1 MLVLVHEDDGKGKD
15 QSHSIRFEYIDEDGK
30 ADFPEYY
37 SKNGQAVITGANI
50 EGICSYGKTKD
61 EAVENIGELL
71 DWLVDEV
78 TAIRD
83 LYDKGV
89 YQNNI
94 KEVDWSGKLL
104 DNK

>member
-1 MLVLVHEDDGKGKD
+1 MD
-15 QSHSIRFEYIDEDGK
+15 
-30 ADFPEYY
+30 
-37 SKNGQAVITGANI
+37 GQAFIIGANV
-50 EGICSYGKTKD
+50 EGIWSYGKTKD

-94 KEVDWSGKLL
+94 KEVTWSGKLL